1 MADISLTR
9 KHQLGLKGAKTAADN
24 MSAKLNEKFD
34 LICSW
39 TGDTLHFQR
48 SGVNGKMLVS
58 ETHME
63 LEVTLGFLLK
73 AMKSPIEKA
82 VVENLDSALA
92 NAKPVTTAA
101 AATKSPTKPAG
112 KTATKKTTTKKA

>member
-9 KHQLGLKGAKTAADN
+9 KHQLGLKAAKTAADK
-24 MSAKLNEKFD
+24 MSARLNEKFD
-34 LICSW
+34 LVCTW

-73 AMKSPIEKA
+73 AMKGPIEKA
-82 VVENLDSALA
+82 VIENLDGALA
-92 NAKPVTTAA
+92 TAKPATAA
-101 AATKSPTKPAG
+101 PAKTPVKPAA
-112 KTATKKTTTKKA
+112 KTAAKKPTTKKA

>member
-101 AATKSPTKPAG
+101 ATKSPTKPAA
-112 KTATKKTTTKKA
+112 KTATKKTTPKQA

>member
-9 KHQLGLKGAKTAADN
+9 KHQLGLKGAKTAADK
-24 MSAKLNEKFD
+24 MSVRLNEKFD
-34 LICSW
+34 LVCSW

-73 AMKSPIEKA
+73 AMKGPIEKA
-82 VVENLDSALA
+82 VIENLDGALA
-92 NAKPVTTAA
+92 TAKPATTASA
-101 AATKSPTKPAG
+101 KTPVKPTTKTTAKKP
-112 KTATKKTTTKKA
+112 TTKKA

>member
-9 KHQLGLKGAKTAADN
+9 KHQIGLKGAKTAADK
-24 MSAKLNEKFD
+24 MSDKLNEKFD

-39 TGDTLHFQR
+39 TGNTLHFQR

-73 AMKSPIEKA
+73 AMRGPIEKA

-101 AATKSPTKPAG
+101 TKSPTKAAP